1 MIFLIGVYG
10 YVLYVLL
17 LIGHHAVRH
26 QQLTKQRRLLVNII
40 APGMGYYYN
49 NEIRRPALFFSVA
62 VILAGFYLVGIPMW
76 LVPMSMLFLLALCE
90 GYAWREQSLMQQMKR
105 LEACTHK
112 RPIVALNAAQVVNYM
127 SAEFNVSQKL
137 DRRTIYSHFID
148 LQKLSECYP
157 EHVNFTFYR
166 KANGAAY
173 ITVDQ

>member
-1 MIFLIGVYG
+1 MMDALLSKYMIKRVMI
-10 YVLYVLL
+10 
-17 LIGHHAVRH
+17 IA
-26 QQLTKQRRLLVNII
+26 QQNILLV
-40 APGMGYYYN
+40 YT
-49 NEIRRPALFFSVA
+49 F
-62 VILAGFYLVGIPMW
+62 LVLKKYSSETTP
-76 LVPMSMLFLLALCE
+76 
-90 GYAWREQSLMQQMKR
+90 
-105 LEACTHK
+105 
-112 RPIVALNAAQVVNYM
+112 LNAAQVVNYM

>member
-1 MIFLIGVYG
+1 
-10 YVLYVLL
+10 
-17 LIGHHAVRH
+17 
-26 QQLTKQRRLLVNII
+26 
-40 APGMGYYYN
+40 
-49 NEIRRPALFFSVA
+49 
-62 VILAGFYLVGIPMW
+62 
-76 LVPMSMLFLLALCE
+76 
-90 GYAWREQSLMQQMKR
+90 
-105 LEACTHK
+105 
-112 RPIVALNAAQVVNYM
+112 M